1 MKKATLIVLS
11 CLYCVLLSSCETLK
25 EIRENDILNKAGSFQ
40 LSPVQPNNYW
50 YDGKSYEY
58 NQYEIDITSAPGR
71 AHVILNDKYIGD
83 TPFKYRFTGTVD
95 RDERLTFRV
104 MPFDEKFKPQA
115 AVLRI
120 REELPRQIF
129 FDLSGKTK

>member
-1 MKKATLIVLS
+1 MRRALLLVL
-11 CLYCVLLSSCETLK
+11 CCVLLSSCETIK
-25 EIRENDILNKAGSFQ
+25 EIRENDTLNKLGSFR
-40 LSPVQPNNYW
+40 LNSVRPNSYW

-71 AHVILNDKYIGD
+71 AHIILNDKYIGD
-83 TPFKYRFTGTVD
+83 TPFKYSFTGTVD
-95 RDERLTFRV
+95 RDERLTFRI
-104 MPFDEKFKPQA
+104 MPFDEKMKPQG

-129 FDLSGKTK
+129 FDLNSK